1 MACCTVGQHGN
12 RWRGRRPARGAD
24 QCRHQRRRRASLCRG
39 RAPRWNRGRRTGAAE
54 RIAADRADHEPVG
67 GESAGTQRTLQE
79 IGLAIIRSER
89 RARYRRPGPQR
100 TRTACA
106 LADRLEFDVRQGR
119 DQPVASFSVDGRDPE
134 VAVILE
140 QLLLGIMVV
149 AVTLLLLPFLL
160 VMAGVGAASLLWFVV
175 SAAALGALIFWMVFP
190 GTYGLAILLLVLVI
204 GLLLVDRQT
213 RHAPERRETA
223 DLSLPRLGM
232 GPMQL

>member
-1 MACCTVGQHGN
+1 MIDGISASVPPPCS
-12 RWRGRRPARGAD
+12 D
-24 QCRHQRRRRASLCRG
+24 LRRASLCRG
-39 RAPRWNRGRRTGAAE
+39 RAPRWNRGRRTGAGE

-89 RARYRRPGPQR
+89 RALYCRPGSQR
-100 TRTACA
+100 TRAACA
-106 LADRLEFDVRQGR
+106 LTDRSEFDVRQGR

-160 VMAGVGAASLLWFVV
+160 VMAGVGAAMLLWFVV
-175 SAAALGALIFWMVFP
+175 SAAVLGALIFWVVFP
-190 GTYGLAILLLVLVI
+190 GTYGLVMLLLVLVV

-213 RHAPERRETA
+213 RHGAP
-223 DLSLPRLGM
+223 
-232 GPMQL
+232 